1 MSASSTGSGKSHAP
15 SGAHGGAAVA
25 EHPPKHGSGDGHG
38 AKHGEGGHAPG
49 HGGGHDDHGGH
60 GAHGGHGGH
69 KKHDEHG
76 HHGPPPWLISFGD
89 MMTLFLCFFIM
100 LVTMAPTR
108 DAGLMAAGLGS
119 FVSTGLMSGM
129 DGALTGQQRLAA
141 VNMYRQRF
149 GLPPLQELEEENAP
163 KAFGAEE
170 IEELLSSA
178 LKPHFELRQPL
189 VARFETGSY
198 ELDDRARDYLDL
210 LADTLRP
217 SRGQVLVLEGYA
229 RDVKDQPFG
238 RRAWIAASRAQAV
251 RRYLLDEHQLV
262 STRVE
267 ARALA
272 DDGATSAAEATG
284 VDARLVTSDL

>member
-1 MSASSTGSGKSHAP
+1 MSAAHAEHGKAHAAP
-15 SGAHGGAAVA
+15 GAHGGAAVA
-25 EHPPKHGSGDGHG
+25 GSKQAHGHG
-38 AKHGEGGHAPG
+38 AKHGEAGHEPG
-49 HGGGHDDHGGH
+49 HGGGHDEHGGH
-60 GAHGGHGGH
+60 DAHGGHGGH
-69 KKHDEHG
+69 KGHDDHG

-119 FVSTGLMSGM
+119 FVSTGLMNGM
-129 DGALTGQQRLAA
+129 DGALSGEERLAA
-141 VNMYRQRF
+141 VNVYRQRF
-149 GLPPLQELEEENAP
+149 GLPPLLQLEEADAT
-163 KAFGAEE
+163 KQFGAEE

-178 LKPHFELRQPL
+178 LKPHAELRQPL
-189 VARFETGSY
+189 VARFQAGSY

-217 SRGQVLVLEGYA
+217 AKGQVLVLEGYA
-229 RDVKDQPFG
+229 RDVKDVPFG
-238 RRAWIAASRAQAV
+238 RRAWVAASRAQAV

-272 DDGATSAAEATG
+272 DDSAMTAAEATG